1 MQDEISRY
9 RLQLRRLHPFF
20 ATLALFIDYRIEER
34 YQGFS
39 CGERSVTVG
48 ADYFRQLDK
57 EQRIGT
63 LLHATLHVA
72 LLHAQRRGA
81 RDLSLWNLAADIVV
95 NNLITEA
102 GHFAIPPLTAHDR
115 KFADYAVEEVYEALQ
130 QRYMPPPAA
139 LASTAEA
146 SDMGGD
152 DDEGEGGEGDE
163 DEAESPNEP
172 QSEPPPGSPAAQTRQ
187 QLAITR
193 QRALTRYPHQSDL
206 PEAPPQA
213 ETSPTSEFWRG
224 ALIRAETAERLH
236 NEQYGR
242 LPAGLQREVD
252 ALLHPQIDWRTQLWR
267 YLSRT
272 PLDFNG
278 YDRRFIHQGLYLDA
292 LQDEENHLTA
302 LIAVDT
308 SGSIADDDLRQF
320 LTEVDG
326 IRNAYPS
333 LDVKLY
339 FVDCEIDGPHPL
351 EKGVELPSAVGGGGT
366 SFAVFFRHIHRHGER
381 NPNQVIIYLT
391 DGDGEF
397 PKRPPEQELLWVVT
411 PGGKRNQHFPFGEVL
426 RLANQPHN

>member
-9 RLQLRRLHPFF
+9 RLQLRRQHPFF
-20 ATLALFIDYRIEER
+20 ATLALFVDYRIDEHCP
-34 YQGFS
+34 GFS
-39 CGERSVTVG
+39 CGERSVTIG
-48 ADYFRQLDK
+48 ADYFRQLSK

-81 RDLSLWNLAADIVV
+81 RDLPLWNLAADIVV
-95 NNLITEA
+95 NNLIAEA
-102 GHFAIPPLTAHDR
+102 GHFAIPPLTAHDTE
-115 KFADYAVEEVYEALQ
+115 FADHAVEEVYEALQ
-130 QRYMPPPAA
+130 QRYMP
-139 LASTAEA
+139 LAT
-146 SDMGGD
+146 
-152 DDEGEGGEGDE
+152 
-163 DEAESPNEP
+163 SPTSGLVTEVTLLA
-172 QSEPPPGSPAAQTRQ
+172 PAAQMQQ
-187 QLAITR
+187 QLAITL
-193 QRALTRYPHQSDL
+193 QRALAHYPHQADL
-206 PEAPPQA
+206 PEAPHQA
-213 ETSPTSEFWRG
+213 ETHPNCEFWRG

-236 NEQYGR
+236 NEKYGK

-308 SGSIADDDLRQF
+308 SGSIADRELRQF
-320 LTEVDG
+320 LAEVDG

-333 LDVKLY
+333 LDVQLY
-339 FVDCEIDGPHPL
+339 FVDAEIDGPHPL
-351 EKGVELPSAVGGGGT
+351 EKGARLPTAVGGGGT
-366 SFAVFFRHIHRHGER
+366 SFAVFFRHIER
-381 NPNQVIIYLT
+381 QGLNNPNQVIIYLT

-397 PKRPPEQELLWVVT
+397 PARPPEQDLLWVVT
-411 PGGKRNQHFPFGEVL
+411 PGGMRNQHFPFGEVL
-426 RLANQPHN
+426 RLTNQAHISK

>member
-139 LASTAEA
+139 LASTEEA
-146 SDMGGD
+146 SDMGG

-206 PEAPPQA
+206 PEAPHQA
-213 ETSPTSEFWRG
+213 ETHPNCEFWRG
-224 ALIRAETAERLH
+224 VLIRAETAERLH
-236 NEQYGR
+236 NEQYGK

-278 YDRRFIHQGLYLDA
+278 YDRRFIHQGFYLDA

-308 SGSIADDDLRQF
+308 SGSIDDDDLRQF

-333 LDVKLY
+333 LDVQLY

-366 SFAVFFRHIHRHGER
+366 SFAVFFHHIHRHGER

-426 RLANQPHN
+426 RLASISTDS